1 MNIEQLKQE
10 IENRKNLIRTKSGK
24 QFRLDSILSK
34 IGMSSAIIDLILAFI
49 LIGFS
54 FFGSYP
60 IVLETLI
67 TIVSIP
73 VIVSTLGIIITN
85 VFNERKIKKYYQEIA
100 TLKSNIQYLEKR
112 QSKEKEI
119 EKDNQRTRNDYND
132 YINRDRIVQFE
143 TTQKIK
149 RL

>member
-1 MNIEQLKQE
+1 
-10 IENRKNLIRTKSGK
+10 
-24 QFRLDSILSK
+24 
-34 IGMSSAIIDLILAFI
+34 MSSAIIDLILAFI

-60 IVLETLI
+60 IILETLI
-67 TIVSIP
+67 AIVSAP
-73 VIVSTLGIIITN
+73 VVIATMTLIITN
-85 VFNERKIKKYYQEIA
+85 VLNERKIKKYYKEIA
-100 TLKSNIQYLEKR
+100 TLKRNMQYLEKR

-132 YINRDRIVQFE
+132 YANRDRIVQFE